1 MEGGRFESQQNKSR
15 THSLTISS
23 VLIGSLNFG
32 YMKMIYLSVAQLNL
46 FLAGSNY
53 FFLYIG
59 N

>member
-15 THSLTISS
+15 AHPLTISS

-46 FLAGSNY
+46 FLAGSN
-53 FFLYIG
+53 
-59 N
+59 